1 MKFFA
6 SCAKGLEYLLADELL
21 ALGATRAT
29 AALAGANVE
38 GDAEVAYRA
47 VLWSRLASRVIWPL
61 VEFECANEQALYDGV
76 AALDW
81 AEHLDPNGTLAVDAH
96 VSGDAITHARFAAL
110 RVKDAVVDRLREQF
124 GVRPSVD
131 TEAPDLRLNLLVRKG
146 RAILSVDLGGGS
158 LHKRGWRTMQN
169 EAPLKETLAA
179 AMLLRGQWPKVYG
192 EGGGLLDPMCGSGT
206 LLIEGALMVADV
218 APGLARNNAAAPS
231 RWRGFDA
238 ALWQRLVDEARER
251 EDVGRAA
258 LRPVFHGSDADPHAI
273 RAASANAEAAG
284 VADAIVFKVLPVRL
298 LEAPPE
304 ATGLAICNPPYDQRL
319 AADDDLYRELGD
331 ALQCATPDWRVTILA
346 GDEALARATGLR
358 ASKRYAFFNGALECM
373 LLVCDRARSATTSQG
388 EGVARSATPLSE
400 GALMIANRLR
410 KNLRKFKSW
419 RQREG
424 VSCYRVYDADLPEYA
439 AAIDVYIE
447 DADGTAAPRTFLHVQ
462 EYQAPSTIPEVDA
475 RRRFGELVRAASEV
489 FELPRDRIAIKT
501 RARGKGGSKYSAV
514 EKHGDYIVVREG
526 MARLRVN
533 LFDHLDTGLFLDHR
547 PLRARM
553 AAEARGKRFLN
564 LFAYTGVAS
573 VQAAVGGAAQTTSVD
588 LSATYLEWA
597 AANLALNGRTGHA
610 HRLVQADAIAWLEA
624 ERGNYDL
631 IFCDPPTFS
640 NSARAEDFD
649 VQREHVRLLQAA
661 LARLAPDGVLY
672 FSNNYRRFRLDDEAL
687 AGLARIRD
695 ISAQTIPPDFE
706 RNPRIHRCWELRP
719 TGPKT
724 APDVFGISAIHGG
737 QM

>member
-6 SCAKGLEYLLADELL
+6 SCAKGLEYLLADEMT

-61 VEFECANEQALYDGV
+61 VEFECADEQALYDGV

-81 AEHLDPNGTLAVDAH
+81 AEHLDPNGTLSVDAH

-110 RVKDAVVDRLREQF
+110 RVKDAVVDRLRDQF

-131 TEAPDLRLNLLVRKG
+131 TESPDLRLNLLVRKG
-146 RAILSVDLGGGS
+146 RATLSVDLGGGS
-158 LHKRGWRTMQN
+158 LHRRGWRAMQN

-179 AMLLRGQWPKVYG
+179 AMLLRGQWPKAYAD
-192 EGGGLLDPMCGSGT
+192 GGGLLDPMCGSGT

-218 APGLARNNAAAPS
+218 APGLARNDAAAPS
-231 RWRGFDA
+231 RWLKFDG

-251 EDVGRAA
+251 EHIGRAA
-258 LRPVFHGSDADPHAI
+258 LRTVFHGSDADPHAI
-273 RAASANAEAAG
+273 RAAMANAEAAG
-284 VADAIVFKVLPVRL
+284 VADAIAFKVTPVRL
-298 LEAPPE
+298 IEAPPE
-304 ATGLAICNPPYDQRL
+304 PTGLAICNPPYDQRL
-319 AADDDLYRELGD
+319 AADEGLYRELGD
-331 ALQCATPDWRVTILA
+331 ALQRATPDWRVTILA
-346 GDEALARATGLR
+346 GDEHLARATGLR

-373 LLVCDRARSATTSQG
+373 LLVCERARQASRDDVPSQDDG
-388 EGVARSATPLSE
+388 ARAAAPLSE

-410 KNLRKFKSW
+410 KNLRKLKSW
-419 RQREG
+419 RQRED
-424 VSCYRVYDADLPEYA
+424 VACYRVYDADLPEYA
-439 AAIDVYIE
+439 AAIDVYTEVAEGVAI
-447 DADGTAAPRTFLHVQ
+447 PRTFLHVQ
-462 EYQAPSTIPEVDA
+462 EYQAPSTIPEADA
-475 RRRFGELVRAASEV
+475 RRRFGELVRAAGEV

-501 RARGKGGSKYSAV
+501 RARGKGGSKYGAI
-514 EKHGDYIVVREG
+514 EKRGEFLVVREG
-526 MARLRVN
+526 AARLRVN

-553 AAEARGKRFLN
+553 ASEARGKRFLN

-597 AANLALNGRTGHA
+597 AANLALNGRTGLA

-624 ERGNYDL
+624 ERGEYDL

-661 LARLAPDGVLY
+661 FARLAPDGVLY
-672 FSNNYRRFRLDDEAL
+672 FSNNYRRFRLDEEAL

-706 RNPRIHRCWELRP
+706 RNPRIHRCWELRR
-719 TGPKT
+719 
-724 APDVFGISAIHGG
+724 
-737 QM
+737 

>member
-1 MKFFA
+1 VKFFA
-6 SCAKGLEYLLADELL
+6 SCAKGLEYLLADEMLS
-21 ALGATRAT
+21 LGATRAT

-38 GDAEVAYRA
+38 GDAELAYRA

-158 LHKRGWRTMQN
+158 LHRRGWRTMQN

-179 AMLLRGQWPKVYG
+179 AMLLRGQWPKVYAD
-192 EGGGLLDPMCGSGT
+192 GGGLLDPMCGSGT
-206 LLIEGALMVADV
+206 LLIEGALMVAAV
-218 APGLARNNAAAPS
+218 APGLARNNADAPS
-231 RWRGFDA
+231 RWRGFDT
-238 ALWQRLVDEARER
+238 ALWQRLVEEARER
-251 EDVGRAA
+251 ERVGRTA
-258 LRPVFHGSDADPHAI
+258 LRNVFHGSDADPHAI
-273 RAASANAEAAG
+273 RAAMANAETAG
-284 VADAIVFKVLPVRL
+284 VDHAIDFKVLPVRL
-298 LEAPPE
+298 LEAPLEPM
-304 ATGLAICNPPYDQRL
+304 GLAICNPPYDQRL
-319 AADDDLYRELGD
+319 AADDGLYRELGD
-331 ALQCATPDWRVTILA
+331 ALQRATPDWRVTILA

-373 LLVCDRARSATTSQG
+373 LLVCERARSASSTHA
-388 EGVARSATPLSE
+388 EAATRTAAPLSE
-400 GALMIANRLR
+400 GAQMIANRLR
-410 KNLRKFKSW
+410 KNLRKLKSW
-419 RQREG
+419 RQRDG
-424 VSCYRVYDADLPEYA
+424 VTCYRVYDADLPEYA
-439 AAIDVYIE
+439 AAIDVYTE
-447 DADGTAAPRTFLHVQ
+447 DVDGPGEPRTFLHLQ
-462 EYQAPSTIPEVDA
+462 EYQAPSDIPEADS
-475 RRRFGELVRAASEV
+475 RRRLGELVRAAGDV
-489 FELPRDRIAIKT
+489 FELPRERIAIKA
-501 RARGKGGSKYSAV
+501 RARGKGGSKYGAI
-514 EKHGDYIVVREG
+514 EKHGEFLVVREG
-526 MARLRVN
+526 AARLRVN

-547 PLRARM
+547 PLRARITT
-553 AAEARGKRFLN
+553 EARGKRFLN
-564 LFAYTGVAS
+564 LFAYTGAAS

-597 AANLALNGRTGHA
+597 AANLALNGRTGSA

-624 ERGNYDL
+624 ERGSYDL

-649 VQREHVRLLQAA
+649 LQREHVRLLQAA

-672 FSNNYRRFRLDDEAL
+672 FSNNYRRFRLDEESL
-687 AGLARIRD
+687 ADTAHIRD
-695 ISAQTIPPDFE
+695 ISAQTIPADFE
-706 RNPRIHRCWELRP
+706 RNQRIHRCWEIRR
-719 TGPKT
+719 
-724 APDVFGISAIHGG
+724 
-737 QM
+737 

>member
-1 MKFFA
+1 MRFFA

-21 ALGATRAT
+21 ALGATKAT

-76 AALDW
+76 ATIDW

-146 RAILSVDLGGGS
+146 RATLSVDLGGGS
-158 LHKRGWRTMQN
+158 LHKRGWRAMQN

-179 AMLLRGQWPKVYG
+179 AMLLRGHWPKVYA

-206 LLIEGALMVADV
+206 LLIEGALMAADV
-218 APGLARNNAAAPS
+218 APGLARNKAAAPS
-231 RWRGFDA
+231 RWLKFDSTV
-238 ALWQRLVDEARER
+238 WQRLVDEARER
-251 EDVGRAA
+251 EQIGRAS
-258 LRPVFHGSDADPHAI
+258 LRTVFHGSDADPHAI
-273 RAASANAEAAG
+273 RAATANAEAAG
-284 VADAIVFKVLPVRL
+284 VADAITFKVLPVRL

-304 ATGLAICNPPYDQRL
+304 SNGLAICNPPYDQRL
-319 AADDDLYRELGD
+319 AADDGLYRELGD
-331 ALQCATPDWRVTILA
+331 ALQRATPNWKVTILA

-358 ASKRYAFFNGALECM
+358 ASKRYAFFNGALECL
-373 LLVCDRARSATTSQG
+373 LLVCEHARPATRHDGAASAN
-388 EGVARSATPLSE
+388 AAAHKATPLSD
-400 GALMIANRLR
+400 GAQMIANRLR

-419 RQREG
+419 RTREG
-424 VSCYRVYDADLPEYA
+424 VDCYRAYDADLPEYA
-439 AAIDVYIE
+439 AAIDVYTE
-447 DADGTAAPRTFLHVQ
+447 DADSPGGAPRTFLHLQ
-462 EYQAPSTIPEVDA
+462 EYQAPSEIPEADT
-475 RRRFGELVRAASEV
+475 RRRMGEVVRAAADV
-489 FELPRDRIAIKT
+489 FELPRERIAIKT
-501 RARGKGGSKYSAV
+501 RMRGKGGSKYGAFDQRG
-514 EKHGDYIVVREG
+514 EFIVVREG
-526 MARLRVN
+526 SARLRVN
-533 LFDHLDTGLFLDHR
+533 LFDYLDTGLFLDHR
-547 PLRARM
+547 PLRARI
-553 AAEARGKRFLN
+553 ATEARGKRFLN
-564 LFAYTGVAS
+564 LFAYTGAAS

-597 AANLALNGRTGHA
+597 AANLALNGKTGHA
-610 HRLVQADAIAWLEA
+610 HRMVQADAMTWLEA
-624 ERGNYDL
+624 ERGQYDL

-649 VQREHVRLLQAA
+649 VQREHVRLLQSA
-661 LARLAPDGVLY
+661 LSRLAPDGVLY
-672 FSNNYRRFRLDDEAL
+672 FSNNYRCFRLDEEAL
-687 AGLARIRD
+687 GDAAKIRD

-706 RNPRIHRCWELRP
+706 RNQRIHRCWELR
-719 TGPKT
+719 
-724 APDVFGISAIHGG
+724 H
-737 QM
+737 

>member
-76 AALDW
+76 AALHW
-81 AEHLDPNGTLAVDAH
+81 AEHLDPNGTLSVDAH

-146 RAILSVDLGGGS
+146 RATLSVDLGGGS
-158 LHKRGWRTMQN
+158 LHKRGWRAMQN

-179 AMLLRGQWPKVYG
+179 AMLLRGSWPKVYSD
-192 EGGGLLDPMCGSGT
+192 GGGLLDPMCGSGT

-218 APGLARNNAAAPS
+218 APGLARNDAAAPS
-231 RWRGFDA
+231 RWRGFDV
-238 ALWQRLVDEARER
+238 ALWQRLVDEARRR
-251 EDVGRAA
+251 EHIGRAS
-258 LRPVFHGSDADPHAI
+258 LRTVFHGSDADPHAI
-273 RAASANAEAAG
+273 RAASANAQAAG
-284 VADAIVFKVLPVRL
+284 VADAIAFKVLPVRL

-304 ATGLAICNPPYDQRL
+304 STGLAICNPPYDQRL
-319 AADDDLYRELGD
+319 AADDGLYRELGD
-331 ALQCATPDWRVTILA
+331 ALQRATPDWRVTILA
-346 GDEALARATGLR
+346 GDENLARATGLR
-358 ASKRYAFFNGALECM
+358 ANKRYAFFNGAIECM
-373 LLVCDRARSATTSQG
+373 LLVCERARQSSRNEAPPDG
-388 EGVARSATPLSE
+388 DAAARTATPLSE
-400 GALMIANRLR
+400 GAQMIANRLR
-410 KNLRKFKSW
+410 KNLRKFKPW
-419 RQREG
+419 RKREG
-424 VSCYRVYDADLPEYA
+424 VDCYRAYDADLPEYA
-439 AAIDVYIE
+439 AAIDVYTE
-447 DADGTAAPRTFLHVQ
+447 DADGIEAPRTFLHVQ
-462 EYQAPSTIPEVDA
+462 EYQAPSTIPEADA
-475 RRRFGELVRAASEV
+475 RRRFGELVRAASDV
-489 FELPRDRIAIKT
+489 FELPREHIAIKT
-501 RARGKGGSKYSAV
+501 RARGKGGSKYAAM
-514 EKHGDYIVVREG
+514 EQHGEFLVVREG
-526 MARLRVN
+526 AARLRVN

-553 AAEARGKRFLN
+553 AKESNGKRFLN
-564 LFAYTGVAS
+564 LFAYTGAAS

-597 AANLALNGRTGHA
+597 AANLALNGRIGHA
-610 HRLVQADAIAWLEA
+610 HRLVQADALTWLEA
-624 ERGNYDL
+624 ERGSYDL

-672 FSNNYRRFRLDDEAL
+672 FSNNYRRFRLDEEAL
-687 AGLARIRD
+687 AGAARIRD

-706 RNPRIHRCWELRP
+706 RNQRIHRCWELRR
-719 TGPKT
+719 
-724 APDVFGISAIHGG
+724 
-737 QM
+737 

>member
-6 SCAKGLEYLLADELL
+6 SCAKGLEYLLADEML

-61 VEFECANEQALYDGV
+61 AEFECADEQALYDGV

-81 AEHLDPNGTLAVDAH
+81 AEHLDPNGTLSVDAH

-146 RAILSVDLGGGS
+146 RAIVSVDLGGGS
-158 LHKRGWRTMQN
+158 LHRRGWRAMQN

-179 AMLLRGQWPKVYG
+179 AMLLRGSWPKVYQD
-192 EGGGLLDPMCGSGT
+192 GGGLLDPMCGSGT

-218 APGLARNNAAAPS
+218 APGLARKHAAAPS

-251 EDVGRAA
+251 EHIGRAT
-258 LRPVFHGSDADPHAI
+258 LRTVFHGSDADPHAI
-273 RAASANAEAAG
+273 RAATANAEAAG
-284 VADAIVFKVLPVRL
+284 VADAITFKVTPVRL
-298 LEAPPE
+298 LEAPPQS
-304 ATGLAICNPPYDQRL
+304 TGLAICNPPYDQRL
-319 AADDDLYRELGD
+319 AADDGLYRELGD
-331 ALQCATPDWRVTILA
+331 ALQRATPDWRVTILA
-346 GDEALARATGLR
+346 GDEQLARATGLR
-358 ASKRYAFFNGALECM
+358 ANKRYAFFNGALECM
-373 LLVCDRARSATTSQG
+373 LLVCDRARQGSRDDVSSQA
-388 EGVARSATPLSE
+388 EGARAAMPLSE
-400 GALMIANRLR
+400 GAQMIANRLR

-424 VSCYRVYDADLPEYA
+424 VDCYRAYDADLPEYA
-439 AAIDVYIE
+439 AAIDVYTE
-447 DADGTAAPRTFLHVQ
+447 DADGVAAPRTFLHVQ
-462 EYQAPSTIPEVDA
+462 EYQAPSTIPEADA
-475 RRRFGELVRAASEV
+475 RRRFGELVRAAGEV
-489 FELPRDRIAIKT
+489 FELPRERIAIKT
-501 RARGKGGSKYSAV
+501 RARGKGGSKYGAMATQRQGQ
-514 EKHGDYIVVREG
+514 HGEFLVVREG
-526 MARLRVN
+526 AARLRVN

-553 AAEARGKRFLN
+553 ATEARGKRFLN
-564 LFAYTGVAS
+564 LFAYTGGAS

-610 HRLVQADAIAWLEA
+610 HRLVQADAITWLEA
-624 ERGNYDL
+624 ERGEYDL

-649 VQREHVRLLQAA
+649 VQREHVRLLHAA
-661 LARLAPDGVLY
+661 LARLAPHGVLY
-672 FSNNYRRFRLDDEAL
+672 FSNNYRRFRLDEEAL
-687 AGLARIRD
+687 AGAARIRD
-695 ISAQTIPPDFE
+695 ISAQTIPADFE
-706 RNPRIHRCWELRP
+706 RNPRIHRCWELRR
-719 TGPKT
+719 
-724 APDVFGISAIHGG
+724 
-737 QM
+737 